1 MIGMRRRAKII
12 PFPGVAA
19 PPGPGPSEPEDERG
33 LIEVRRCEQA
43 EAMVVKSLLESE
55 GIPTLLR
62 SRFTTSLHPFTV
74 GSQGEIVIFVPEAE
88 AGRARALVVRLR
100 AVAAGRPLK

>member
-1 MIGMRRRAKII
+1 MVAMRRRAKII
-12 PFPGVAA
+12 PFPGTAVPPESA
-19 PPGPGPSEPEDERG
+19 PGAPEDEQG
-33 LIEVRRCEQA
+33 LVEVRRCEQA

-100 AVAAGRPLK
+100 AVAPPAAR

>member
-1 MIGMRRRAKII
+1 
-12 PFPGVAA
+12 VATPPDPSA
-19 PPGPGPSEPEDERG
+19 PEEDERG
-33 LIEVRRCEQA
+33 LVEVRRCEQA

-100 AVAAGRPLK
+100 AVVAARPLK